1 MVYIQVTVDEAIPR
15 VASKG
20 CLMLK
25 SHSVLLIMNWYD
37 QTVHRGVA
45 EYARRHRWAL
55 QVIGAHDFHVP
66 QSWGGDGII
75 CLLEDS
81 PELYR
86 LVKRVKVPVVDMAA
100 RHPELP
106 LTRVLVDGHRMGKLA
121 ATHLLERGFHHFAC
135 FRFRNLWQEV
145 GREAGFVEAVQEAG
159 MTATVLQWSFPAP
172 GRPDSFKEEIAALQA
187 LPKPLGLFIMHDH
200 ETDQLIRPMLD
211 AGINVP
217 GDIAIVSVNNDE
229 LLCDFAPVPVTSVD
243 PDWFT
248 LGWKAAETL
257 AALMDGGLRPATTLL
272 IPPKGIVTRAST
284 DIFTVADADTASALR
299 YIHNNSHL
307 NLGVD
312 DVVAYV
318 GISRSTLQRR
328 FREFVNSS
336 INEQIARTRI
346 RRIQERLAHP
356 KISGADI
363 ARDLNFESPRRLY
376 AYFRKHT
383 GTSLSDY
390 RDKAL

>member
-1 MVYIQVTVDEAIPR
+1 
-15 VASKG
+15 
-20 CLMLK
+20 
-25 SHSVLLIMNWYD
+25 VLLIMNWYD

-45 EYARRHRWAL
+45 DYARRHGWAL

-66 QSWGGDGII
+66 QTWEGDGII

-86 LVKRVKVPVVDMAA
+86 LVKRAKVPVVDMAD
-100 RHPELP
+100 RHPGLP
-106 LTRVLVDGHRMGKLA
+106 LTRVLVDGCRMGKLA
-121 ATHLLERGFHHFAC
+121 ATHLLERGFRHFAC
-135 FRFRNLWQEV
+135 FRFRDLWQET
-145 GREAGFVEAVQEAG
+145 GREAGFVEAAQQAG

-172 GRPDSFKEEIAALQA
+172 GRPGSFKAEIAALQA

-200 ETDQLIRPMLD
+200 ETDKLIRPLLD

-229 LLCDFAPVPVTSVD
+229 LLCDFAPVPITSVD

-257 AALMDGGLRPATTLL
+257 DGLMGGNPRPAAPLL
-272 IPPKGIVTRAST
+272 VPPKGIVTRAST
-284 DIFTVADADTASALR
+284 DIFTVADADTARALR

-312 DVVAYV
+312 DVVAYI
-318 GISRSTLQRR
+318 GISRSSLQRR

-336 INEQIARTRI
+336 INGQIARIRI
-346 RRIQERLAHP
+346 RRIQELLRHP
-356 KISGADI
+356 DISGATI
-363 ARDLNFESPRRLY
+363 ARMLNFDSPRCLY

-383 GTSLSDY
+383 GTCLSDY
-390 RDKAL
+390 RQQGL

>member
-1 MVYIQVTVDEAIPR
+1 
-15 VASKG
+15 VA
-20 CLMLK
+20 
-25 SHSVLLIMNWYD
+25 D
-37 QTVHRGVA
+37 
-45 EYARRHRWAL
+45 YARRHGWAL
-55 QVIGAHDFHVP
+55 QVIGSHDFHVP
-66 QSWGGDGII
+66 QAWGGDGII

-81 PELYR
+81 QELYR
-86 LVKRVKVPVVDMAA
+86 LVKHAKVPVVDLAD
-100 RHPELP
+100 RHAQLP
-106 LTRVLVDGHRMGKLA
+106 VARVLVDGRRIGELA
-121 ATHLLERGFHHFAC
+121 ARHLLERGFRHFVY

-145 GREAGFVEAVQEAG
+145 GREAGFAETIQRAG
-159 MTATVLQWSFPAP
+159 SEPAMLQWSFPAP
-172 GRPDSFKEEIAALQA
+172 GQPDSFKKEIAALLA

-200 ETDQLIRPMLD
+200 QTDQLIRPLLE

-229 LLCDFAPVPVTSVD
+229 LLCDFAPVPITSVD

-257 AALMDGGLRPATTLL
+257 NGLMDGNRRPATPLL
-272 IPPKGIVTRAST
+272 VPPKGIVTRAST
-284 DIFTVADADTASALR
+284 DIFTVADADTARALR

-312 DVVAYV
+312 DVVAYI

-336 INEQIARTRI
+336 INEQIARIRI
-346 RRIQERLAHP
+346 RRIQELLRHP
-356 KISGADI
+356 DISGATI
-363 ARDLNFESPRRLY
+363 ARMLNFDSPRCLY

-383 GTSLSDY
+383 GTCLSDY
-390 RDKAL
+390 RQQGL